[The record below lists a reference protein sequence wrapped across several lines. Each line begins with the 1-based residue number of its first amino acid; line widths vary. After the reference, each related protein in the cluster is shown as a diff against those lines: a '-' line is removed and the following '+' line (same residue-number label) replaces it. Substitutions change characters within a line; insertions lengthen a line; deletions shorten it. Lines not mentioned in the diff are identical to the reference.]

1 MTKAN
6 KHILN
11 NEVPDDFAVIIL
23 SHGRADNLV
32 TMATLARGG
41 YDGKCYIILDD
52 EDDQHDLYCDKFGA
66 DRVITFNKEE
76 AEKSF
81 DIMNNFGN
89 RDVVVHAR
97 NACFEIAKDLGLK
110 HFLMLDDD
118 YKSFDYR
125 FPKGNQLSHHK
136 VNSLNA
142 LFNYMIE
149 FLEVTQATTVCF
161 AQGGDFIG
169 GLGGMYFD
177 KLKRK
182 AMNTFFCNVDRK
194 TKFIGYINED
204 TTMYV
209 NDGVRGEL
217 FLTITDVMVTQAATQ
232 ANAGG
237 LTGAYLEAGT
247 YVKSFYSVMAQPS
260 CVKVT
265 MMGGT
270 HRRLHHKVNWNNCTP
285 KIINEKYKKVVK

>member
-1 MTKAN
+1 MIQAN
-6 KHILN
+6 KHVIN
-11 NEVPDDFAVIIL
+11 DEVPDDFAVLIL

-41 YDGKCYIILDD
+41 YDGKYYIIVDD
-52 EDDQHDLYCDKFGA
+52 EDEQYELYCKKYGSEH
-66 DRVITFNKEE
+66 VILFNKEE
-76 AEKSF
+76 AEQSF
-81 DIMNNFGN
+81 DIMDNFGN

-97 NACFEIAKDLGLK
+97 NVCFEIAKDLNLK

-125 FPKGNQLSHHK
+125 FPKGKQLSHHK
-136 VNSLNA
+136 VHSLNA
-142 LFNYMIE
+142 MFNYMVE
-149 FLEVTQATTVCF
+149 FLEATQATTVCF

-169 GLGGMYFD
+169 GLDGMYFD

-182 AMNTFFCNVDRK
+182 AMNTFFCSVERK

-217 FLTITDVMVTQAATQ
+217 FFTITDVMVTQAATQ
-232 ANAGG
+232 ANTGG
-237 LTGAYLEAGT
+237 LTGAYLESGT

-270 HRRLHHKVNWNNCTP
+270 HKRLHHKVYWNNCTP